1 MIENGKITYMSIINS
16 LNINTL
22 RFAILYA
29 ISFSVASLDLSITVR
44 SGQLL
49 THSNLGGTASY
60 AMIGIGMIVGSRCGM
75 FLINYLGLRRTY
87 ALSALLCVASGLL
100 SSFSVKNNLF
110 YSFSFS
116 LLLVGIFMGLSNYHR
131 LLVQDMAK
139 VKSPWNTN
147 LVLVSGIIGAI
158 IGPWIAKQISPMPE
172 LFYKSYLAVAFFGVI
187 ALILCFALPK
197 KHSISQINPNFK
209 ISDIEK
215 NTLIYKS
222 LLYLG
227 GLIGFCSYVTMTLV
241 MTSVPLEATERKMTA
256 PDISTLVQWHM
267 VAMYL
272 PIIIVPI
279 LMSKIH
285 MLHVL
290 KASLFISIIAFLIC
304 AYAIW
309 NYDVNYSILLVT
321 MLIAGIVWAFGYSV
335 SSNIIAINPYGIMY
349 PKFRGIVE
357 VFPPLGL
364 ITGSL
369 LAGLTLNYT
378 NFNFVIILASIFL
391 AIPLLVA
398 LKESAKFT
406 KYIK

>member
-1 MIENGKITYMSIINS
+1 MNIINS
-16 LNINTL
+16 FNVNTL

-44 SGQLL
+44 SGKLL
-49 THSNLGGTASY
+49 THNNFGGTVSY
-60 AMIGIGMIVGSRCGM
+60 AMIGLGMIVGSRCGM
-75 FLINYLGLRRTY
+75 SLINYLGLRRTY
-87 ALSALLCVASGLL
+87 ALSALFCIASGLL

-116 LLLVGIFMGLSNYHR
+116 LLLVGVFMGLSNYHR

-139 VKSPWNTN
+139 IKSPWNTN
-147 LVLVSGIIGAI
+147 LVLVSGIVGAI
-158 IGPWIAKQISPMPE
+158 LGPWIAKQISPMPE
-172 LFYKSYLAVAFFGVI
+172 LFYRAYLAVAFFGVL
-187 ALILCFALPK
+187 ALILCFTLPRQY
-197 KHSISQINPNFK
+197 SISQIDSSFE

-215 NTLIYKS
+215 NTRIYKS

-241 MTSVPLEATERKMTA
+241 MTSVPLEAAARNMT
-256 PDISTLVQWHM
+256 PSDISTLVQWHM

-279 LMSKIH
+279 LMSKVHI
-285 MLHVL
+285 LHVL
-290 KASLFISIIAFLIC
+290 KASLFVSIIAFLIA
-304 AYAIW
+304 AYTIW
-309 NYDVNYSILLVT
+309 HHDVNYNILLFA
-321 MLIAGIVWAFGYSV
+321 MLIAGIVWAFGYSI
-335 SSNIIAINPYGIMY
+335 SSNIIAVNPYGVIY

-369 LAGLTLNYT
+369 LAGLILDYT
-378 NFNFVIILASIFL
+378 NFNFIIILASIFL
-391 AIPLLVA
+391 VIPLLMIV
-398 LKESAKFT
+398 KESVKLT
-406 KYIK
+406 TYIK

>member
-1 MIENGKITYMSIINS
+1 MSIINS
-16 LNINTL
+16 LNMNTL

-49 THSNLGGTASY
+49 THSNLGGTVSY

-75 FLINYLGLRRTY
+75 SLINLIGLRKTY
-87 ALSALLCVASGLL
+87 AVSALLCIISGLT
-100 SSFSVKNNLF
+100 SSFSVQHNLF
-110 YSFSFS
+110 YIFSFS

-139 VKSPWNTN
+139 IKSPWNTN

-158 IGPWIAKQISPMPE
+158 VGPWIAKQIAPSPE
-172 LFYKSYLAVAFFGVI
+172 LFYKAYIAVAIFGVL
-187 ALILCFALPK
+187 ALTLSLTLPTRY
-197 KHSISQINPNFK
+197 SINRVNPNLA
-209 ISDIEK
+209 ISKIEK
-215 NTLIYKS
+215 NLGAYKS

-241 MTSVPLEATERKMTA
+241 MTSVPLEATARKMTA
-256 PDISTLVQWHM
+256 SNISNLVQWHM

-272 PIIIVPI
+272 PIILVPV
-279 LMSKIH
+279 LMSKFH
-285 MLHVL
+285 LASVL
-290 KASLFISIIAFLIC
+290 KASLIISIIAFLIS
-304 AYAIW
+304 AYMIW
-309 NYDVNYSILLVT
+309 NQDANYNILLVA

-335 SSNIIAINPYGIMY
+335 ASNIIAVNPYGIMY

-369 LAGLTLNYT
+369 LAGLILNYK
-378 NFNFVIILASIFL
+378 NFNFIIILASLFL
-391 AIPLLVA
+391 LIPLLMT
-398 LKESAKFT
+398 LKESNKLT
-406 KYIK
+406 TYIEQ

>member
-1 MIENGKITYMSIINS
+1 MSIINS
-16 LNINTL
+16 LNMNTL

-49 THSNLGGTASY
+49 THSNLGGTVSY

-75 FLINYLGLRRTY
+75 SLINLIGLRKTY
-87 ALSALLCVASGLL
+87 AVSALLCIISGLT
-100 SSFSVKNNLF
+100 SSFSVQHNLF
-110 YSFSFS
+110 YIFSFS

-139 VKSPWNTN
+139 IKSPWNTN

-158 IGPWIAKQISPMPE
+158 VGPWIAKQIAHSPE
-172 LFYKSYLAVAFFGVI
+172 LFYKAYIAVAIFGVL
-187 ALILCFALPK
+187 ALTLSLTLPTRY
-197 KHSISQINPNFK
+197 SINRVNPNLA
-209 ISDIEK
+209 ISKIEK
-215 NTLIYKS
+215 NLGAYKS

-241 MTSVPLEATERKMTA
+241 MTSVPLEATARKMTA
-256 PDISTLVQWHM
+256 SNISSLVQWHM

-272 PIIIVPI
+272 PIILVPV
-279 LMSKIH
+279 LMSKFH
-285 MLHVL
+285 LASVL
-290 KASLFISIIAFLIC
+290 KASLIISIIAFLIS
-304 AYAIW
+304 AYMIW
-309 NYDVNYSILLVT
+309 NQDANYNILLVA

-335 SSNIIAINPYGIMY
+335 ASNIIAVNPYGIMY

-369 LAGLTLNYT
+369 LAGLILNYK
-378 NFNFVIILASIFL
+378 NFNFIIILASLFL
-391 AIPLLVA
+391 LIPLLMT
-398 LKESAKFT
+398 LKESNKLT
-406 KYIK
+406 TYIEQ